1 MVSIIVAVAENGVI
15 GDKNTLLWHISE
27 DLKHF
32 KAVTTGH
39 PVIMGRKTYES
50 LGRPLPNRTNVVITR
65 QQVEIP
71 GCRVVHSLGEA
82 VALFPGDDEV
92 FVIGGAQIYAQAL
105 PLADRFSCRPNPSH
119 RVRTTLILSRSRPT
133 SAGEIRYL
141 YHCTARPYSL
151 PLHCKGF
158 FCILGMGKYFDML
171 MEDVRMHEGMKAC
184 MNCGV
189 CTAVC
194 PAAEFYNYDP
204 RQIVSTVQTQDDEAI
219 EALLRSETIW
229 YCGECMSCRPR
240 CPRGNTPG
248 YVIQALRTLSQ
259 KLGFFVESEKGR
271 QQLALKR
278 IIGENILRTGYCI
291 VPRLVKPELHP
302 EQGTVWQWI
311 YDNDKEV
318 YGQFTPVYMRHGA
331 GALRRL
337 DEQSL
342 EEINKIFEV
351 SGGKEMF
358 DSIEEHS
365 DRKARELGYGEG
377 ADQQYMMDVFL
388 HNNNEHY

>member
-1 MVSIIVAVAENGVI
+1 MA
-15 GDKNTLLWHISE
+15 
-27 DLKHF
+27 
-32 KAVTTGH
+32 
-39 PVIMGRKTYES
+39 
-50 LGRPLPNRTNVVITR
+50 
-65 QQVEIP
+65 
-71 GCRVVHSLGEA
+71 
-82 VALFPGDDEV
+82 
-92 FVIGGAQIYAQAL
+92 
-105 PLADRFSCRPNPSH
+105 
-119 RVRTTLILSRSRPT
+119 
-133 SAGEIRYL
+133 
-141 YHCTARPYSL
+141 
-151 PLHCKGF
+151 
-158 FCILGMGKYFDML
+158 KYFDML
-171 MEDVRMHEGMKAC
+171 MEDVRMKEGLQSC

-189 CTAVC
+189 CTGVC

-204 RQIVSTVQTQDDEAI
+204 RQIVNIVQTRDDDAI
-219 EALLRSETIW
+219 EELLKSDTIW

-248 YVIQALRTLSQ
+248 YVIQALRTLSQKLGFFVESEKGRQQLAALSQ

-311 YDNDKEV
+311 YDNDKEI

-337 DEQSL
+337 DEKSL
-342 EEINKIFEV
+342 DEIHRIFEV

-358 DSIEEHS
+358 DAIEEHS
-365 DRKARELGYGEG
+365 DRKARELGYEEG
-377 ADQQYMMDVFL
+377 ADQKYMMDVFL
-388 HNNNEHY
+388 NNSNEHY